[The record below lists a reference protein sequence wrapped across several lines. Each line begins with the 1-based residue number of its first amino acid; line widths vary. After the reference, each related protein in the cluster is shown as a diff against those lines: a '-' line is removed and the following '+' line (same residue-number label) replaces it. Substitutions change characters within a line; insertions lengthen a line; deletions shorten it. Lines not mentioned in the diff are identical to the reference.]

1 MIINREGCT
10 AKRSAWK
17 RSALTVPCLSLAAC
31 LRENPWRLHFFAS
44 NVSFTLTTMNLL
56 CFPASQ
62 KGFLPNTSWKCVFI
76 LSFLC
81 VQMTHRVDSWSRT
94 SMFSDLL
101 WWELHNTWKWLKGKG
116 KVKFCRR
123 WSEESDGRR
132 WSMECASV
140 CPKVVPPTIL
150 VPMSERVSSSWLEI
164 VNTGWVGIFHLCE
177 SYSFYFHKNK
187 VEMSDSKQS
196 WTLNT

>member
-17 RSALTVPCLSLAAC
+17 RSAWTVPCLSLTAC
-31 LRENPWRLHFFAS
+31 LRANSWRLNFLHPTVVLLWPQWICCVFQLSLCTNGTQSRFMVKNFNVCRFA
-44 NVSFTLTTMNLL
+44 LI
-56 CFPASQ
+56 
-62 KGFLPNTSWKCVFI
+62 GLPN
-76 LSFLC
+76 
-81 VQMTHRVDSWSRT
+81 
-94 SMFSDLL
+94 
-101 WWELHNTWKWLKGKG
+101 NTWKWLKGKG
-116 KVKFCRR
+116 KVKLFRR
-123 WSEESDGRR
+123 WSAESDRRR
-132 WSMECASV
+132 WSMEWASV

-187 VEMSDSKQS
+187 VEMRDSQQS
-196 WTLNT
+196 NT